1 LIRKT
6 ILSLDVNASK
16 QLNPQETLGDR
27 VKLPQLIKHSKS
39 IAKQIKM
46 RNKNKIILWSIYF
59 DSNKTRADGR
69 RVPKK
74 LAVSAP
80 KLEEIQRAAK
90 RLGLQPE
97 VVPGA
102 AHPSSPWLKIGLL
115 IVPKTESKDKT
126 VKKIAEEL
134 CQLRR

>member
-1 LIRKT
+1 M
-6 ILSLDVNASK
+6 
-16 QLNPQETLGDR
+16 
-27 VKLPQLIKHSKS
+27 KLPQLIKRSKS

-59 DSNKTRADGR
+59 DANKTRADGR

-97 VVPGA
+97 VVSDA
-102 AHPSSPWLKIGLL
+102 AHPSSPWLKTGLL
-115 IVPKTESKDKT
+115 ILPKTESKDKT